1 MSDAIKFGQSTIIG
15 QTVGFDFIQAWDTDP
30 KEAVDGNYI
39 RLLVDGIGLNSSNQ
53 RSGYPIIKDGKD
65 YDLNGTSI
73 TSTTITWYIDDEY
86 AKVDQ
91 SVISFSLTQRSS
103 GAASP
108 IDVKALDII
117 GPGGVGNV
125 EGDEGLLGLPG
136 FEIILAI
143 FSIIFV
149 SSYRREV

>member
-1 MSDAIKFGQSTIIG
+1 
-15 QTVGFDFIQAWDTDP
+15 
-30 KEAVDGNYI
+30 
-39 RLLVDGIGLNSSNQ
+39 
-53 RSGYPIIKDGKD
+53 
-65 YDLNGTSI
+65 LNGTSI

-91 SVISFSLTQRSS
+91 SVISFSLTKRSS